1 MQEKDAC
8 NSGVPFCRLS
18 GSSSIG
24 AFVIRSASAHQWGR
38 KALTL
43 CVWKYRM
50 VKTRAAFAI
59 FGVDNTRAL
68 REHFC
73 HQPAPASTLSQRAG
87 RACKRDA
94 ASAGF
99 TDGSGTDCSS
109 PSMVA

>member
-59 FGVDNTRAL
+59 FGVDNARAL

-87 RACKRDA
+87 RP
-94 ASAGF
+94 ASETLQARVSQTGRGL
-99 TDGSGTDCSS
+99 TAR
-109 PSMVA
+109 PLRW